1 MSEVQNRN
9 PNTRPEKPRAS
20 IWIASSLLALLFVS
34 GCCSTQGPKIDP
46 TPRSFD
52 FQRDTF
58 SFPNQLLW
66 EYFYDTNGNWVTRDR
81 DPKPT
86 YWQHCFVL
94 ATATK
99 QFFFNARFEPDKP
112 IGDDRT
118 YRKLIRQVVS
128 SSLRKPADEDKRI
141 LLPGYPDLRSFS
153 RAHEQLLKDN
163 CGGAWHSYFQRG
175 HWRIVF
181 PFTRHE
187 QQNMSKQLLEHLA
200 KNQLLIIHVVR
211 FPALTINHAL
221 LLFDAKE
228 SEKEIQFITYDPN
241 NPEEPRLITYNREQR
256 TFFMAPNDYFPGG
269 RIDVYEVDHKW
280 NY

>member
-1 MSEVQNRN
+1 MSEVQNQNRKSSIE
-9 PNTRPEKPRAS
+9 PNAAR
-20 IWIASSLLALLFVS
+20 WISSSLLALFVFC
-34 GCCSTQGPKIDP
+34 GCCSTHISKTGPS
-46 TPRSFD
+46 PRSFD

-99 QFFFNARFEPDKP
+99 QFFFNARFEPEKP
-112 IGDDRT
+112 VADDRT

-128 SSLRKPADEDKRI
+128 TSLRKPVEEDKRI
-141 LLPGYPDLRSFS
+141 GIPGYSDLRSFS

-187 QQNMSKQLLEHLA
+187 QERMSKQLLDHLA
-200 KNQLLIIHVVR
+200 KNRLLIIHLVR
-211 FPALTINHAL
+211 FPALTINHAV

-241 NPEEPRLITYNREQR
+241 NPEQPRIITYDREKR
-256 TFFMAPNDYFPGG
+256 TFSMAPNDYFPGG
-269 RIDVYEVDHKW
+269 RVDVYEVDHKW